1 MQEGLKPFLEIPP
14 LSMGQS
20 AIPVALDKTTHT
32 SVKAF
37 CLAIMKGKNICPRHH
52 SPSHPAK
59 HFYRKS
65 FTVLYSPSSKEEG
78 ENYPYPLPAISH
90 KGKKNTSFIIVD
102 ILMRSD

>member
-1 MQEGLKPFLEIPP
+1 M
-14 LSMGQS
+14 
-20 AIPVALDKTTHT
+20 AIPVALDKATHT

-37 CLAIMKGKNICPRHH
+37 FLAIRRVKVSVPGTFLHHTRPNI
-52 SPSHPAK
+52 SP
-59 HFYRKS
+59 S
-65 FTVLYSPSSKEEG
+65 FTVLYSPSSKQEG